1 MPKKNGT
8 YHRLGEPGGP
18 GCQVVVLP
26 ISFKDSD
33 GKQKEGELLDAG
45 DKASELELLRTVAT
59 RSGVKWGHDEF
70 GWWAVT
76 PNFETAKYS
85 VWRQDDNGNK
95 YLVEDNLSEENA
107 NVLVQKLEDTGHKQ
121 TYWIESSKRS

>member
-1 MPKKNGT
+1 MSEENRT
-8 YHRLGEPGGP
+8 YHRLGEPGGS

-33 GKQKEGELLDAG
+33 GKKKDGELLDAG
-45 DKASELELLRTVAT
+45 DKASELELLRTVAA
-59 RSGVKWGHDEF
+59 RFGAQWGHDEF

-76 PNFETAKYS
+76 PKNEIGNWS

-95 YLVEDNLSEENA
+95 FLVEENLTEDKA
-107 NVLVQKLEDTGHKQ
+107 NKFAQELEATGHKQ
-121 TYWIESSKRS
+121 TYWVEENK